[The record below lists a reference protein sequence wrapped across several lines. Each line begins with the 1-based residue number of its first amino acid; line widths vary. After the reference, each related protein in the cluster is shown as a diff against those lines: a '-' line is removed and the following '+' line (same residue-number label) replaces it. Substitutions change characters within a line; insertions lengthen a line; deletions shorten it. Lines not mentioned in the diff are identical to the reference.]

1 MEMVPTKGIKNSK
14 IFDNK
19 ITSELS
25 NVDVQIDIV
34 HEFFDGK
41 YTVDEVKDYLTIKDM
56 IEDPNFE
63 EDRPIDRPTLK
74 LAQEFRDLKNKD
86 YLSVQEWYRETPY
99 YLFDLLKW
107 NVTEM
112 FAMKFEHIDNLIKKY
127 NISSI
132 IDFGGG
138 IGIPSMMLI
147 EASGIQMD
155 KLVYVDL
162 KGSPTFNFAKFL
174 FDRFEFDIKM
184 MDPEE
189 LYKSDIRTDA
199 CLALD
204 VFEHIVNIEY
214 HLSRISTKSKYFIN
228 FNEFSTDIVQPQHIH
243 TFGHFGFAQFMLQ
256 YHYLPVEW
264 PTIFQIKSP
273 QWKITEE
280 NKIVG
285 PVWDD
290 VSWEVNI

>member
-1 MEMVPTKGIKNSK
+1 MELVPTKGIKNTK
-14 IFDNK
+14 VFDNR
-19 ITSELS
+19 IVNELK

-41 YTVDEVKDYLTIKDM
+41 YTIDEVRDYLTIKDVV
-56 IEDPNFE
+56 EDPNFK
-63 EDRPIDRPTLK
+63 DGRKIDRPTLK

-112 FAMKFEHIDNLIKKY
+112 FAMKFEHIDNSIKKY
-127 NISSI
+127 NINSI

-138 IGIPSMMLI
+138 IGIPSMFLI
-147 EASGIQMD
+147 EASGIQVD

-174 FDRFEFDIKM
+174 FNKFEFDIKM

-189 LYKSDIRTDA
+189 LYKSDIKTDA

-214 HLSRISTKSKYFIN
+214 HLSMISKKASYFIN
-228 FNEFSTDIVQPQHIH
+228 FNEFTADTVQPQHIH
-243 TFGHFGFAQFMLQ
+243 TFGNFGFAQLCLQ
-256 YHYLPVEW
+256 HHYLPVEY
-264 PTIFQIKSP
+264 PVVFQLKHP
-273 QWKITEE
+273 QWKVTGED
-280 NKIVG
+280 KVVG
-285 PVWDD
+285 PYWDTTP
-290 VSWEVNI
+290 WESNV